1 MRERGDRKAAL
12 VHVALRQHEAEV
24 AAVTGTVARDQA
36 MEARF
41 RLKAQ
46 AQRGHEPLDEPRSC
60 IVPRERVLA
69 AGIAEADDQAQRKCH
84 GEGSNK
90 KTRRNAPGGP
100 SRAGAGLLLLAFPAG
115 ASLGALFGALFRAFF
130 RALFAAFFGPFFSA
144 RLRTLLA
151 GFPFRRSSRFG
162 LGRLGFRCR
171 LR

>member
-69 AGIAEADDQAQRKCH
+69 AGIAGADDQAQGTCH
-84 GEGSNK
+84 GGARQK
-90 KTRRNAPGGP
+90 KT
-100 SRAGAGLLLLAFPAG
+100 SRKAAGW
-115 ASLGALFGALFRAFF
+115 
-130 RALFAAFFGPFFSA
+130 
-144 RLRTLLA
+144 
-151 GFPFRRSSRFG
+151 
-162 LGRLGFRCR
+162 
-171 LR
+171 